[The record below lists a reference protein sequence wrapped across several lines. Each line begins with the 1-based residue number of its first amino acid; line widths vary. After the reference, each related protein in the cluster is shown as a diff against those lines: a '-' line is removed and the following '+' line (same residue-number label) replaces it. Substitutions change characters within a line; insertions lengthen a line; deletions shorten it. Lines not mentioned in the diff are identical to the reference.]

1 MTHAPARRTL
11 YVLLALAALS
21 PLGGCRKKVQPV
33 DTDTDAVVDVAPP
46 AVELQ
51 LAEVSPAQ
59 VGAGA
64 SAELELFGSGFVA
77 GAKVTFSGAP
87 ADGARVV
94 DANTMTAVT
103 PGMAAGT
110 YDVTVTNPDGTR
122 ATLRGGLSVV
132 DNAPPPPPRC
142 NAATVS
148 FGFDAAE
155 VSAENRPV
163 LQTLAACLAGNTA
176 TVVVEGHCDDRGT
189 TEYNLALGQRRADAV
204 QRTLVSMGV
213 PPSRIRT
220 VSYGEERP
228 KASGGD
234 ESAWAANRRAEVV
247 PEGE

>member
-1 MTHAPARRTL
+1 MIHIPARRTL
-11 YVLLALAALS
+11 ALLLALAALS
-21 PLGGCRKKVQPV
+21 PLGGCRKKVKPV
-33 DTDTDAVVDVAPP
+33 DTDTDAVIDVAPP

-64 SAELELFGSGFVA
+64 SAELELFGSGFVT

-94 DANTMTAVT
+94 DGNTMTAVT

-132 DNAPPPPPRC
+132 DDAPPPPPRC
-142 NAATVS
+142 RAGTVS
-148 FGFDAAE
+148 FGFDKWE
-155 VSAENRPV
+155 VDPENRPV

-176 TVVVEGHCDDRGT
+176 NVVVEGHTDDRGT

-213 PPSRIRT
+213 TPSRIRT
-220 VSYGEERP
+220 VSYGEERSTSTG
-228 KASGGD
+228 SGD
-234 ESAWAANRRAEVV
+234 AAWAANRRAEVV